1 MHVDVDKSKTTLV
14 IFIHYMKLLDAI
26 WILSF
31 HNTRP
36 SRSVVGCYCC
46 CLPRNKVEQF
56 RHRRRDMLSGSAVVV
71 LALTTETLPSRNA
84 VGLRH
89 CCFGKVSNAPQLQFR
104 HRRRDMLSGSAVV
117 VLALTTETLPSRN
130 AVGLCRC
137 CSCKI
142 SNASQLDHES

>member
-71 LALTTETLPSRNA
+71 LALTTETLPSR
-84 VGLRH
+84 
-89 CCFGKVSNAPQLQFR
+89 S
-104 HRRRDMLSGSAVV
+104 
-117 VLALTTETLPSRN
+117 

-137 CSCKI
+137 CSCKF
-142 SNASQLDHES
+142 SNASQLDHESQFHQSSFVIVPDILHHLEQDINTCEAKGFMNQSTKH